1 MSTTYTQSSQIG
13 DKLDPATCVLESG
26 FNAVLLMP
34 TGSGKTHRAAAAIQR
49 TCQGGKKAVYVT
61 PTRALANELHS
72 RWTSA
77 WPELKVGIFTGDFG
91 TDQDYPV
98 SFVES
103 DVLIMTPERL
113 DLCTRQ
119 WRHHWRW
126 LPQVDLLVIDELHL
140 LNDPHRGA
148 RLEGAVVRMRALNPF
163 ARVVGLSPT
172 LGNPHELANWLDGV
186 CHQSTWRPIKSI
198 WRTIVFSK
206 ADEKPAKV
214 VEAVQPVIAGG
225 GKSLVF
231 VQSKRRAEQLA
242 AYLRSVGI
250 DAGHHHGGLGFDQRR
265 EVEEKFRARA
275 LEVLVA
281 TGTLEVGLNLPV
293 RQVVLYDLQQFDGE
307 EFSPLSVISV
317 WQRAGRAGRPGLDDT
332 GEVVMLRARWERD
345 RQYERAQFE
354 PIQSKLARS
363 HHLAE
368 QVIVSIAAGF
378 ARDRSE
384 LSDLMS
390 STLAAKQNMLA
401 ALGEQ
406 VSTMCSAGFLSEED
420 VDDQGKRRLRSTA
433 LGRLCTRLLI
443 SPQTVLRMKRL
454 LQREGAWT
462 YLDLLLVCC
471 AMPDCDPVVT
481 VDFEDL
487 SHLGDRLSRRRS
499 HLLCVDNEGVAQQLE
514 VSPKRLLS
522 SVKGALIMLAW
533 TETGDA
539 NVVADQLSCYPNEV
553 TRLRDSTLRLLSGLR
568 ALLKETASDDSLSG
582 RDSSYLDK
590 KIARLEL
597 MIVAGLDEDAA
608 TLTLVPGIGKTWA
621 RRLVENDILD
631 IEMLAQ
637 AEVDQLLSTG
647 SLSARR
653 AEAWITKASELLSSD
668 DLWAATDSGATVR
681 VQATQ
686 IELPVDVYRLKR
698 SWQLRVEAADEP
710 ETFRVTGGSDPHV
723 VRGMS
728 GAWSCD
734 CADRAKGHECKHLIA
749 VRRWKGDVV
758 IQSVDNALLHD
769 THGTE
774 INLQAWWSR

>member
-1 MSTTYTQSSQIG
+1 MSYTHPQSSQVG
-13 DKLDPATCVLESG
+13 GEPDPATCVIESG

-34 TGSGKTHRAAAAIQR
+34 TGSGKTHRAGESIRR
-49 TCQGGKKAVYVT
+49 TCQRGRKAIYVT
-61 PTRALANELHS
+61 PTRALANELHC
-72 RWTSA
+72 RWSGL
-77 WPELKVGIFTGDFG
+77 WPDLKVGIFTGDFG
-91 TDQDYPV
+91 TDRDYPV
-98 SFVES
+98 SYLEA

-119 WRHHWRW
+119 WRYHWQW
-126 LPQVDLLVIDELHL
+126 LPQVDVLVVDEIHL
-140 LNDPHRGA
+140 LDHPNRGA
-148 RLEGAVVRMRALNPF
+148 RLEGAIVRMRALNPF
-163 ARVVGLSPT
+163 ARIIGLSAT
-172 LGNPHELANWLDGV
+172 LGNAHELADWLEGV

-198 WRTIVFSK
+198 WRTVVFSK
-206 ADEKPAKV
+206 ADQKPAKV
-214 VEAVQPVIAGG
+214 VEAIQPVIAGG

-242 AYLRSVGI
+242 AYLRSIGI
-250 DAGHHHGGLGFDQRR
+250 DAGHHHGGLGFDERR
-265 EVEEKFRARA
+265 EVEERFRARS

-354 PIQSKLARS
+354 PIQSKMACS
-363 HHLAE
+363 HNLAE

-378 ARDRSE
+378 ARDRNE

-390 STLAAKQNMLA
+390 STLAAKQNL
-401 ALGEQ
+401 LTTLDEQ
-406 VSTMCSAGFLSEED
+406 VSKMCSAGFVIEED
-420 VDDQGKRRLRSTA
+420 FDDQGKRRLRPTA

-454 LQREGAWT
+454 LLREGAWT
-462 YLDLLLVCC
+462 FLDLLLVCC

-487 SHLGDRLSRRRS
+487 SDLGDRLSRRRS
-499 HLLCVDNEGVAQQLE
+499 HLLCIDNEGVAQQLE

-533 TETGDA
+533 AEAGDA
-539 NVVADQLSCYPNEV
+539 EVVADQLSCYPNEV
-553 TRLRDSTLRLLSGLR
+553 TRLRESTLRLLSGLR
-568 ALLKETASDDSLSG
+568 GLLKETRSDDSHSG

-621 RRLVENDILD
+621 RRLVQNDILD

-637 AEVDQLLSTG
+637 AEVDQLLSMG

-653 AEAWITKASELLSSD
+653 AEVWIAKASELLSSD
-668 DLWAATDSGATVR
+668 DLLDATDSGATVR

-698 SWQLRVEAADEP
+698 SWQLRVDAAEEP

-728 GAWSCD
+728 GAWTCD

-749 VRRWKGDVV
+749 VRRWKGDAV
-758 IQSVDNALLHD
+758 IQSVDNALLHVAP
-769 THGTE
+769 GTE
-774 INLQAWWSR
+774 INLQSWWSR